1 MCVLTAMLILG
12 VADNLIRLIA
22 EDIGLHQFHF
32 IRSLFALTILLA
44 YARWR
49 AEPLSWSNRTAV
61 IWRGVLVGAAMYL
74 YFASLAFLPIG
85 SVVAGLFTAPV
96 FVLLIN
102 VLMYGHRLQT
112 AHVAAVGFGF
122 IGMVCITLSD
132 QGQVSLVHAVP
143 VLAGLCYAASNVLAR
158 ECCQGES
165 TVVLSMAV
173 FAILGVL
180 GAIAMLILAHTSVA
194 ELRDTTEFLT
204 VSWQPLTPRAIALTA
219 FHALCASCA
228 IGLLTFAYQH
238 GLSTRV
244 AVLEYVL
251 LVFASLFAWLL
262 WNELPTQRALL
273 GMAMIALSGI
283 VITRRA

>member
-1 MCVLTAMLILG
+1 MLILG
-12 VADNLIRLIA
+12 VADNLVRLIA
-22 EDIGLHQFHF
+22 ADIGLHQFHF
-32 IRSLFALTILLA
+32 VRSLFALVILLA
-44 YARWR
+44 FARWR
-49 AEPLSWSNRTAV
+49 ETPLRWSSRGAV
-61 IWRGVLVGAAMYL
+61 IWRGILVGAAMYL

-102 VLMYGHRLQT
+102 VSVYGHRLRA
-112 AHVAAVGFGF
+112 AHVLAVTSGFV
-122 IGMVCITLSD
+122 GMVCITLSD
-132 QGQVSLVHAVP
+132 QGQISLAHTVP
-143 VLAGLCYAASNVLAR
+143 VLAGLFYAVSNVVAR
-158 ECCQGES
+158 EYCRGES
-165 TVVLSMAV
+165 TITLSMSV
-173 FAILGVL
+173 FAILGIL
-180 GAIAMLILAHTSVA
+180 GGIAMLILANTDLSGVLDTSDFVTA
-194 ELRDTTEFLT
+194 
-204 VSWQPLTPRAIALTA
+204 SWQPLTSSALALTA

-251 LVFASLFAWLL
+251 LVFASLFAWLF

-283 VITRRA
+283 VITRRG